1 MKKGAISLPANT
13 LVIIIISLF
22 ILTGIIVFISK
33 LMTPTKE
40 NYDQIK
46 DQLIKEMTDITCEPY
61 KKLCVYPTNIN
72 EFQKK
77 FIVSAKV
84 NNQRGELLKLKFHRK
99 IINLNNQD
107 NQDNQNNQYCGAIE
121 VLPQDDYEINI
132 PPGASL
138 SLPILVIMKSKANC
152 VIKVSLTDEQQNQY
166 AKTVIFVNTA

>member
-72 EFQKK
+72 QFQKK

-107 NQDNQNNQYCGAIE
+107 NQNCEAIE
-121 VLPQDDYEINI
+121 VLPQDDYEFNI